1 MPIAGPPRPEYE
13 IPETVARLAGERAI
27 VPVWLN
33 QLGGVTFSLG
43 DDLHCKWHPAD
54 ARWEPGVDFDAEA
67 ERMAWLASYV
77 QVPEVVEVGAD
88 ASGRWLVTRSLP
100 GRSAVDSRWKRDP
113 EPSVIAIGRGLRM
126 FHDAT
131 PVESCPFDWSIEL
144 RVGRADQRSA
154 ARTLPD
160 PPPHDLLVVCH
171 GDACAPNT
179 LVADDGEVVGHVDLA
194 SVGVADR
201 WADLAVASWSLEW
214 NFGPGWETA
223 FFDAYGIA
231 PDPERI
237 DWYRRLW
244 DNT

>member
-1 MPIAGPPRPEYE
+1 MPIAGEPPPGT
-13 IPETVARLAGERAI
+13 PVPAVVARIAGARPA

-33 QLGGVTFSLG
+33 QLGGVTFAIG
-43 DDLHCKWHPAD
+43 DEVHCKWHPAD
-54 ARWEPGVDFDAEA
+54 ARWEPDVDFYVEA
-67 ERMAWLASYV
+67 ERMAWLAPYV
-77 QVPEVVEVGAD
+77 SVPEVVEIGAD
-88 ASGRWLVTRSLP
+88 ESGRWLVTRSLP
-100 GRSAVDSRWKRDP
+100 GRSAVDRRWKRDP
-113 EPSVIAIGRGLRM
+113 TPSVVAIGQGLRM
-126 FHDAT
+126 FHDAA
-131 PVESCPFDWSIEL
+131 PVESCPFDWSIET
-144 RVGRADQRSA
+144 RIATTDQRSP

-179 LVADDGEVVGHVDLA
+179 LVADDGAVVGHVDLA

-214 NFGPGWETA
+214 NFGPGWEPT
-223 FFDAYGIA
+223 FFDAYGIE